1 MSGVSR
7 GKLIIAAAVVLFVLF
22 GLGIYYDLRMPQRHS
37 DQGEDKKGSSVTVS
51 KLSLDRVISG
61 DIWRLDSERA
71 EKFDDRIIA
80 SEVTVVLTRED
91 GQVWTTLSP
100 EAVFRPEESTITM
113 DSPVGKGKGATFD
126 LDWTA
131 PRVLLYEDREEVLFP
146 DGIKAWTENGT
157 LEASWGKV
165 FSDGSII
172 LENGAEVNWTIQ
184 D

>member
-7 GKLIIAAAVVLFVLF
+7 GKLILAAAAVLMILF
-22 GLGIYYDLRMPQRHS
+22 GLGIYHDLRMPERHAERP
-37 DQGEDKKGSSVTVS
+37 EDKNSSSVTVNR
-51 KLSLDRVISG
+51 LSLDRVISG
-61 DIWRLDSERA
+61 DVWRLESERA

-100 EAVFRPEESTITM
+100 RAVFRPKESTITM
-113 DSPVGKGKGATFD
+113 DSPVGTGTGATFD

-131 PRVLLYEDREEVLFP
+131 PRVLLYEEKEEVLFP
-146 DGIKAWTENGT
+146 DGLKAWTENGT
-157 LEASWGKV
+157 LEAAWGKI